1 MSGQKQEHGVTRR
14 EFVSTATGAAVG
26 TILAASAPSLRAQAK
41 RRYAIVGTGVRGIGM
56 WGSPIARRY
65 ADSVEFV
72 GLSDINPIRL
82 EAAKKSIGVSCP
94 TFTSFDEM
102 MDKAKP
108 DLLMVTT
115 VDGYHSEYIVKALER
130 GIDVMTEKPMVIDEK
145 QCQAVLDAEK
155 RAGKKIVVTFNY
167 RYAPK
172 HQKIKELLLAGEI
185 GKITSV
191 DFSWY
196 LDTSTAPTTSAAG
209 TPTARRAARCGC
221 TRRRTISI
229 S

>member
-1 MSGQKQEHGVTRR
+1 MSEQGITRR
-14 EFVSTATGAAVG
+14 EFVSTATGAVVG
-26 TILAASAPSLRAQAK
+26 TILTASSPAVRAQAR

-56 WGSPIARRY
+56 WGTPIARRY
-65 ADSVEFV
+65 ADAVEFV

-82 EAAKKSIGVSCP
+82 ETAKKSMGVSCP

-115 VDGYHSEYIVKALER
+115 VDGYHSEYIVKALNR

-155 RAGKKIVVTFNY
+155 RAGRKVVVTFNY

-172 HQKIKELLLAGEI
+172 HQKIFRKNVDVPPYMQLPGSRAGAMSCLTGI
-185 GKITSV
+185 
-191 DFSWY
+191 
-196 LDTSTAPTTSAAG
+196 
-209 TPTARRAARCGC
+209 AARKSCDDGKPI
-221 TRRRTISI
+221 TIADLVKI
-229 S
+229 PT

>member
-1 MSGQKQEHGVTRR
+1 MSEQGITRR

-26 TILAASAPSLRAQAK
+26 TILTASSPVLRAQAK

-56 WGSPIARRY
+56 WGTPIARRY
-65 ADSVEFV
+65 ADAVEFV

-82 EAAKKSIGVSCP
+82 ETAKKSMGVSCP

-115 VDGYHSEYIVKALER
+115 VDGYHSEYIVKALNR
-130 GIDVMTEKPMVIDEK
+130 GIEVMTEKPMVIDEK

-155 RAGKKIVVTFNY
+155 RAGRKVVVTFNY

-172 HQKIKELLLAGEI
+172 HQKIKELLMAGEI

-196 LDTSTAPTTSAAG
+196 LDTSHGADYF
-209 TPTARRAARCGC
+209 RRWHGYRAK
-221 TRRRTISI
+221 S
-229 S
+229 